1 MRLIYIPTIN
11 LLIVFFNKSG
21 STIFENW
28 IKNLVLFLEFPFE
41 SSSTAHVDYI
51 DFIIKVYEKKPKIY
65 FFVRNPL
72 ERMITSFYWVNTF
85 DIRSKI
91 DKYPLEEFVQFAN
104 NITLQ
109 IMESNDMHLLPQS
122 WELVKINNYLNDREN
137 SMFEFQNFRY
147 DKRFFKGCELVIIQI
162 EKFERNYEALMI
174 NAFTQTDN
182 TNYKM
187 LEDLSEHLYYK
198 NSFGL
203 ISELHSNKT
212 KFEKMFS
219 ILLYN
224 FVGANIKKLP
234 HHNNL
239 YKGMLERLVK
249 IKEGVESLNKI
260 NEIIANESK
269 WLGYDNSLILNMNR
283 FI

>member
-1 MRLIYIPTIN
+1 MKFIYLPTIN

-21 STIFENW
+21 STLFGAW
-28 IKNLVLFLEFPFE
+28 IENLVSFLGLPFE
-41 SSSTAHVDYI
+41 LKTDMDVDYMEY
-51 DFIIKVYEKKPKIY
+51 IINVYGKRPKIY

-72 ERMITSFYWVNTF
+72 ERMITSFYWVHTF

-91 DKYPLEEFVQFAN
+91 DKYPLEEFVQFADS
-104 NITLQ
+104 IEFQ

-122 WELVKINNYLNDREN
+122 WDLVKINNYMNEREN

-147 DKRFFKGCELVIIQI
+147 DKRFFKGCETVIIQI
-162 EKFERNYEALMI
+162 EKFQRNFDALMQF
-174 NAFTQTDN
+174 AFTQRHTI
-182 TNYKM
+182 NYRV
-187 LEDLSEHLYYK
+187 LEDISDSAYYK

-203 ISELHSNKT
+203 IKELHENKNR
-212 KFEKMFS
+212 FEKMFS
-219 ILLYN
+219 TILYN
-224 FVGANIKKLP
+224 FVETNIKKLP

-239 YKGMLERLVK
+239 YKGMLERLEK

-260 NEIIANESK
+260 NGIIANESK

-283 FI
+283 FL